1 MITNSNSYFN
11 MEQFFNTSWFLANI
25 TALWIGL
32 KSKLTLLQTK
42 YTYLDTEQLKYI
54 ALVIGIISSI
64 VFLGYNISK
73 WYDQILKTKV
83 LRKKEGIKKLFT
95 FVDNIEDLEKKLKEE
110 NNETKNLE

>member
-1 MITNSNSYFN
+1 
-11 MEQFFNTSWFLANI
+11 MEQILNTSWFLLNI
-25 TALWIGL
+25 TTLWIGL
-32 KSKLTLLQTK
+32 KSKLLILLQIRFQF
-42 YTYLDTEQLKYI
+42 LNVEELRYI

-64 VFLGYNISK
+64 IFIGYNISK

-83 LRKKEGIKKLFT
+83 LRKKEGIEKLFT